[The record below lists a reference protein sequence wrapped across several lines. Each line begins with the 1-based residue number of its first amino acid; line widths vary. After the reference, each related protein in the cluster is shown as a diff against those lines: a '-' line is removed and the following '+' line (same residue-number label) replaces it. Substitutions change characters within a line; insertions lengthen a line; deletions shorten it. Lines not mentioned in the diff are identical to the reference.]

1 MPTEKEIQQVIEWC
15 EAKKKER
22 GLVAFVE
29 RNELREKIP
38 WTYRFPLIEIDRPT
52 DAANKSSLV
61 YDSTTKTLFQYYMGE
76 WRKVEPEVQI
86 KIK

>member
-1 MPTEKEIQQVIEWC
+1 MPTEKEIRQVIDWC

-22 GLVAFVE
+22 KLVSMVE

-52 DAANKSSLV
+52 EAANKTSLV
-61 YDSTTKTLFQYYMGE
+61 YDSTTKALYQHYMGE
-76 WRKVEPEVQI
+76 WRKIEPEFDI

>member
-1 MPTEKEIQQVIEWC
+1 MPTEKEIKQVVDWC
-15 EAKKKER
+15 EARKKER
-22 GLVAFVE
+22 KLVSMVE

-52 DAANKSSLV
+52 EAASKTSLV
-61 YDSTTKTLFQYYMGE
+61 YDSTTKALYQYYMDE
-76 WRKVEPEVQI
+76 WRKIEPEFDI